1 MANVFCAAGKKAL
14 LDATLGHRWKAALY
28 TADAKLNTISV
39 AYATAGE
46 VPNGNGYAAGGVSL
60 TGASTGSA
68 FGVAWLD
75 FDDPSWPQATF
86 TCRYMLIYD
95 ASDSNRSYGVIEFTD
110 DNGKPQNKTGQGG
123 NFVAEMPPSDAIHA
137 LVRI

>member
-14 LDATLGHRWKAALY
+14 LDAVVRHNWKAALY

-68 FGVAWLD
+68 FGVTWLD
-75 FDDPSWPQATF
+75 FDDPAWPQATF
-86 TCRYMLIYD
+86 TCRYMQIYD
-95 ASDSNRSYGVIEFTD
+95 ASDSNRAYAVIDFGE
-110 DNGKPQNKTGQGG
+110 NKTGQGG
-123 NFVAEMPPSDAIHA
+123 NFIAEMPVSDAINA
-137 LVRI
+137 VIRI